1 MLFRGVHHLRFVAAP
16 RLLSRARTTRTRAAA
31 PPGSS
36 RRAAPA
42 STIPQPP
49 EKVGESY
56 LGTHDKTHERVY
68 NFVLRPSAGGTNKCT
83 HIDDGHANEETRS
96 SLIEE
101 TLLGR
106 SPGVAFG
113 GAACM
118 FCAFTFSSIP
128 DVGSM
133 MPLLGDPD
141 FSELLR
147 DGEQAE
153 ALKRVLDTSVGSLS
167 FGGAS
172 LFTGGIAG
180 LYAHRRWE
188 KLVQDP
194 SYVND
199 IGETP
204 LTTGAW
210 LGARVTLLT
219 GPLTFAAVV
228 VGIGA
233 PVAVLFSMIGMFGGL
248 EQALMMPAVTFLWS
262 SAAAMMVG
270 TVVLPMMIIGALP
283 VLPLGCCLGA
293 LFTTRF
299 KHHHIATSDD
309 AAVHHRPR

>member
-1 MLFRGVHHLRFVAAP
+1 
-16 RLLSRARTTRTRAAA
+16 
-31 PPGSS
+31 
-36 RRAAPA
+36 
-42 STIPQPP
+42 
-49 EKVGESY
+49 
-56 LGTHDKTHERVY
+56 
-68 NFVLRPSAGGTNKCT
+68 VLRPSAGGTNKCT
-83 HIDDGHANEETRS
+83 QVDDGHANEETRS

-101 TLLGR
+101 TLLGK

-113 GAACM
+113 AAACT

-128 DVGSM
+128 DIWTT
-133 MPLLGDPD
+133 
-141 FSELLR
+141 F
-147 DGEQAE
+147 Q
-153 ALKRVLDTSVGSLS
+153 TSLS

-233 PVAVLFSMIGMFGGL
+233 PVAVLFSMIGMFGSL
-248 EQALMMPAVTFLWS
+248 EQALMMPAVTFLYN

-299 KHHHIATSDD
+299 KHHHITTSDD